1 MRIFVSRSWALSDDI
16 LGADFEVDATDFVG
30 VGADTGKA
38 EDVEMARPKATAARE
53 RMAMRILKTI
63 EFMVLFVKLE
73 RIFCD
78 R

>member
-1 MRIFVSRSWALSDDI
+1 
-16 LGADFEVDATDFVG
+16 VG